1 MCGFVKY
8 TLLAEVCML
17 WLQVHELII
26 LNINPSS
33 TAEMIEICRWTVSVV
48 YGTTANVAGA
58 EIQNF
63 RIDLSL
69 SNRIGDAGFKSSQV
83 LILLFLKTNDMGE

>member
-1 MCGFVKY
+1 
-8 TLLAEVCML
+8 
-17 WLQVHELII
+17 
-26 LNINPSS
+26 
-33 TAEMIEICRWTVSVV
+33 
-48 YGTTANVAGA
+48 VAGA